1 MTGVL
6 DALYKRLL
14 LAAHPVGSVY
24 QSTVATSPESLF
36 GGTWEE
42 IRDVFLLAAGTRT
55 AGNVGGEETHT
66 LTVREMPSHAHHMRI
81 SGYVGWGTEHISGY
95 VLNHQ
100 SDAILN
106 KSIGGIDLPHTS
118 VGDLNIIGTGGNAA
132 HNNMPPYLTIYMWK
146 RTA

>member
-24 QSTVATSPESLF
+24 QSTVSTSPESLF

-55 AGNVGGEETHT
+55 AGNAGGEETHT
-66 LTVREMPSHAHHMRI
+66 LTVSEMPSHGHRMCI
-81 SGYVGWGTEHISGY
+81 SGYVGWETQHISGY
-95 VLNHQ
+95 VLNYN

-106 KSIGGIDLPHTS
+106 ASAVETDLPHTAI
-118 VGDLNIIGTGGNAA
+118 GNLNIIGNGGNAA

>member
-24 QSTVATSPESLF
+24 QSTVDTSPESLF

-42 IRDVFLLAAGTRT
+42 IRDVFLLAAGTRG
-55 AGNVGGEETHT
+55 AGSTGGEAEHT
-66 LTVREMPSHAHHMRI
+66 LSIYEMPNHTHSLAGADATAPNGVLFGAWCAGATRDTGDDGGRYYPVVTTT
-81 SGYVGWGTEHISGY
+81 SG
-95 VLNHQ
+95 
-100 SDAILN
+100 
-106 KSIGGIDLPHTS
+106 GG
-118 VGDLNIIGTGGNAA
+118 VA
-132 HNNMPPYLTIYMWK
+132 HNNMPPYLAIYMWQ

>member
-55 AGNVGGEETHT
+55 AGNAGGEETHT
-66 LTVREMPSHAHHMRI
+66 LTVSEMPSHGHRMCI
-81 SGYVGWGTEHISGY
+81 SGYVG
-95 VLNHQ
+95 
-100 SDAILN
+100 
-106 KSIGGIDLPHTS
+106 
-118 VGDLNIIGTGGNAA
+118 
-132 HNNMPPYLTIYMWK
+132 
-146 RTA
+146 

>member
-24 QSTVATSPESLF
+24 QSTVDTSPESLF

-55 AGNVGGEETHT
+55 AGNAGGEETHT
-66 LTVREMPSHAHHMRI
+66 LTVSEMPSHGHRMCI
-81 SGYVGWGTEHISGY
+81 SGYVGWKTQHISGY
-95 VLNHQ
+95 VLNYN

-106 KSIGGIDLPHTS
+106 ASAVETDLPHTAI
-118 VGDLNIIGTGGNAA
+118 GNLNIIGNGGDAA

>member
-6 DALYKRLL
+6 GALYKRLL

-24 QSTVATSPESLF
+24 QSTVDTSPESLF

-42 IRDVFLLAAGTRT
+42 IRDVFLLAAGNHT
-55 AGNVGGEETHT
+55 AGNMGGEETHT

-81 SGYVGWGTEHISGY
+81 SGYVGWETQHISGY

-100 SDAILN
+100 SNAILN
-106 KSIGGIDLPHTS
+106 VSAYETDLPHTAN
-118 VGDLNIIGTGGNAA
+118 GDLNIIGTGDDEA

>member
-1 MTGVL
+1 VTGVL

-24 QSTVATSPESLF
+24 QSTVDTSPESLF

-55 AGNVGGEETHT
+55 AGNAGGEETHT
-66 LTVREMPSHAHHMRI
+66 LTVSEMPSHGHRMCI
-81 SGYVGWGTEHISGY
+81 SGYVGWETQHISGY
-95 VLNHQ
+95 VLNYN

-106 KSIGGIDLPHTS
+106 ASAVETDLPHTAI
-118 VGDLNIIGTGGNAA
+118 GNLNIIGNGGNAA

>member
-24 QSTVATSPESLF
+24 QSTVDTSPESLF

-55 AGNVGGEETHT
+55 AGNAGGEETHT
-66 LTVREMPSHAHHMRI
+66 LTVSEMPSHGHRMC
-81 SGYVGWGTEHISGY
+81 ISGY
-95 VLNHQ
+95 VLNYN

-106 KSIGGIDLPHTS
+106 ASAVETDLPHTAI
-118 VGDLNIIGTGGNAA
+118 GNLNIIGNGGNAA

>member
-55 AGNVGGEETHT
+55 AGNAGGEETHT
-66 LTVREMPSHAHHMRI
+66 LTTYEMPSHGHQMCI
-81 SGYVGWGTEHISGY
+81 SGYVGWETQHISGY
-95 VLNHQ
+95 VLNYN

-106 KSIGGIDLPHTS
+106 ASAVETDLPHTAI
-118 VGDLNIIGTGGNAA
+118 GNLNIIGSGGNAA

>member
-24 QSTVATSPESLF
+24 QSTVDTSPESLF

-42 IRDVFLLAAGTRT
+42 IRDVFLLAAGPRG
-55 AGNVGGEETHT
+55 AGSTGGEAEHT
-66 LTVREMPSHAHHMRI
+66 LSIEEMPTHGHSMLI
-81 SGYVGWGTEHISGY
+81 SGYEGWGTERTYGY
-95 VLNHQ
+95 VINYN
-100 SDAILN
+100 SNAIVN
-106 KSIGGIDLPHTS
+106 KGYAEADIPNTTS
-118 VGDLNIIGTGGNAA
+118 TNMNINGTGGSYA

>member
-24 QSTVATSPESLF
+24 QSTVDTSPESLF

-55 AGNVGGEETHT
+55 AGNAGGEETHT
-66 LTVREMPSHAHHMRI
+66 LTVSEMPSHGHRMCI
-81 SGYVGWGTEHISGY
+81 SGYVGWETQHISGY
-95 VLNHQ
+95 VLNYN

-106 KSIGGIDLPHTS
+106 ASAVETDLPHTAI
-118 VGDLNIIGTGGNAA
+118 GNLNIIGNGGDAA